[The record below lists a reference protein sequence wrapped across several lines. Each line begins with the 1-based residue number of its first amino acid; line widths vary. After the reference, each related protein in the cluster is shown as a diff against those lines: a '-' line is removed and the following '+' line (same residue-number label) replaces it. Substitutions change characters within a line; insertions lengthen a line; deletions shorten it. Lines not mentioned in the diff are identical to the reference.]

1 MVLYWIRLKV
11 NDMRETN
18 RRIELNKIESQRT
31 KLNFRQSQEM
41 KLEIQPKIKSYLLT
55 NYSFIN
61 DKLIHKKLVLLYP
74 NNLKESANHF
84 KESQSSNLA
93 WGINRNKPTFLQNKK
108 LRQLIMS
115 KKLLLIYI
123 RGVMIESILS
133 NLIDILFFF
142 FKSSRN

>member
-41 KLEIQPKIKSYLLT
+41 KLEIQPKTKSYLLT

-61 DKLIHKKLVLLYP
+61 DKLIHKKLVLPYP
-74 NNLKESANHF
+74 NNLKESVNHC

-93 WGINRNKPTFLQNKK
+93 
-108 LRQLIMS
+108 
-115 KKLLLIYI
+115 
-123 RGVMIESILS
+123 
-133 NLIDILFFF
+133 
-142 FKSSRN
+142 